1 MSRKAMSEL
10 KDMLC
15 RELDEISEKGEI
27 NVGDLETIHKLTSSI
42 KNIYKIEM
50 FEENSYYSN
59 GRSYDGGNSYDDYS
73 GRHYVRGHYS
83 RDGYSRDGYSRDDY
97 SRTGGD
103 LKRELREMLER
114 GGMSQGER
122 AAITKLLDH
131 M

>member
-1 MSRKAMSEL
+1 MSMKSMNEI
-10 KDMLC
+10 KEMLC
-15 RELDEISEKGEI
+15 REMDEIAGKGEI
-27 NVGDLETIHKLTSSI
+27 SAGDLETIHKLTASI

-50 FEENSYYSN
+50 YDENSYYGS
-59 GRSYDGGNSYDDYS
+59 GRSYDGGSSYDDYS

-83 RDGYSRDGYSRDDY
+83 RDGYSRGNYSRDDY

-103 LKRELREMLER
+103 LKRDLKEMLER

-122 AAITKLLDH
+122 SAITKLLEY